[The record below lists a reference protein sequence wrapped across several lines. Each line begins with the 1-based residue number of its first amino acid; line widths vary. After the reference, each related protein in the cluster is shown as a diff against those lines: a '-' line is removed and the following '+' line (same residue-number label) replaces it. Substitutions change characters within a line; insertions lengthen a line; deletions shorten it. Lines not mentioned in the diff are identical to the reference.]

1 MSKAEELKQ
10 KKIEELASA
19 LAESLGPAEGQA
31 AAEFLRRYYASVAAD
46 DVLRPTRRHL
56 IGAALSLWK
65 LGERRK
71 PGEAALRV
79 VNPSPESE
87 GWQSPH
93 TVVEIVNDDMPFLV
107 SSVTGALNRKN
118 LTLHLVAHPVIPVVR
133 DRDGRRTGI
142 VSGDSAGAGAIA
154 ESYMHL
160 ELDQLTG
167 EGEIEELRGR
177 LLEVL
182 ADVRR
187 AVADWQPMTE
197 RLREAI
203 AELETHPPD
212 LPEDRRREGLE
223 FLRWLEGRFTFLGY
237 REYALVEQGGET
249 FLPLDPE
256 SGLGVLSEVRQAS
269 LERSRKALT
278 PAAAANARRREPL
291 FITKTYNRSNVHRPV
306 HMDYVGVRRFGPGGE
321 VVGERRF
328 IGLFTAAVYDDSI
341 GHIPL
346 LREKVARVTAR
357 AGFDPTG
364 HSARSLVHV
373 FESLPRDELFQ
384 VTDEELYELAL
395 GVMRLQERQ
404 RLALFVRQDPFER
417 FVSCLVYVPRDQFNT
432 RLRRRMEE
440 ILSGAFA
447 GPVRA
452 FDVRIGDSPLARV
465 HFVLR
470 TRPGAVPAY
479 EAQEIEGRLAEAARS
494 WGDRL
499 REELINAYGEAEG
512 LELYQRYETGS
523 LAAYREHFDPR
534 MAVDDIA
541 RLEETAA
548 TGELQMRLYRPAG
561 APPERVNFKVYAA
574 ELRLLSD
581 VLPMLENMG
590 LEVISEVPYEVR
602 ATDRGTCYW
611 LLDFELITADRAPV
625 DLGATYERFQDA
637 FARVWNGEV
646 ENDGFNRLVLTAGL
660 TWREVVVLRAYARYL
675 RQTGTAFSQ
684 AYIEGTLARNPEPA
698 RLLYELFAA
707 RFDPDARA
715 EAPARIAALQARVR
729 SALAA
734 VSSLDEDR
742 ILRRYLNLIHCTLR
756 TNYFQRDDD
765 GAAKPYLAFKLDSRR
780 VEKLPDPRPAFEVW
794 IYSPRVE
801 ALHLRGG
808 KVARG
813 GIRWSDRPEDFRTEI
828 LGLMKAQMV
837 KNAVIVPVGAKGG
850 FIVKR
855 PPAAGR
861 EERQAEGVECYRIM
875 IRGLLDVT
883 DNLVGGELAPPP
895 RVMRHDDDDPYLVV
909 AADKGTATF
918 SDLANSVAAEYGF
931 WLGDAFASGGSA
943 GYDHKE
949 MGITARGAWESVKRH
964 FRELGHDVQSRPFT
978 TVGVGDMSGD
988 VFGNG
993 MLLSPHTR
1001 LVGAFNHLHVFVDPD
1016 PDPAAGFAERKRLF
1030 DGRLGWNEYDP
1041 AALSAGGAIFE
1052 RAAKEV
1058 KLSPEVRERIGLD
1071 AETVTPDELI
1081 RALLTAQV
1089 DLLWLGGIGTF
1100 VKATEESHAAVGDRF
1115 NDEARVDAAALSCRV
1130 VGEGANLGFT
1140 QRARIEYA
1148 MAGGRINTDAI
1159 DNSAGVDTSD
1169 HEVNIKIALARAI
1182 DRGVLDPAERNR
1194 LLEAMEDEVAG
1205 LVLRDNYLQTQALSV
1220 AESQGA
1226 AALDKQGRMMRE
1238 LERAGRL
1245 DRRLEKLPDD
1255 DELAER
1261 QADGRGLTRPEIA
1274 VLLAHGKL
1282 WLYDQLL
1289 ASPLPDDPERRDD
1302 LLLYFPEPLRERF
1315 REDLEQHR
1323 LRREIIATHVTN
1335 SMVNRVGPTFAS
1347 RLGAETGASP
1357 AQIARAYTIAR
1368 DSFDLRR
1375 VWNEIEAL
1383 DNRVEAELQIRLIR
1397 EVGRLVERAT
1407 RWFLRHEADGTD
1419 TTARVAEF
1427 RPGARAVWR
1436 ALGRVLPE
1444 AERRALAAR
1453 AAGYRDRGV
1462 PEDLARW
1469 VAGVDLLAAVPDIV
1483 TIARDCAFTVE
1494 DVAKVYFTLGDRFAL
1509 DWLRQ
1514 QALRLAGDGDPWQ
1527 AAAAAALV
1535 RELFTQQGA
1544 MTLGVLRPAA
1554 AGNGRPCGAQ
1564 EAGAEAAGARG
1575 AGGGT
1580 AGAPA
1585 AGDEATGAEA
1595 ASEAWLARHRG
1606 AIERI
1611 ERLLDELR
1619 SAPEVD
1625 LARLTVASHQLRQL
1639 AEG

>member
-1 MSKAEELKQ
+1 MSKAEDLKQ
-10 KKIEELASA
+10 QRIDELASA
-19 LAESLGPAEGQA
+19 LAESLTPAEDPVG

-65 LGERRK
+65 FGERRR
-71 PGEAALRV
+71 PGEIALRV
-79 VNPSPESE
+79 CNPALASE

-93 TVVEIVNDDMPFLV
+93 TVVEIVHDDMPFLV
-107 SSVTGALNRKN
+107 SSVTGALNREG

-133 DRDGRRTGI
+133 DREGRRTG
-142 VSGDSAGAGAIA
+142 VALGAAGGAPNA
-154 ESYMHL
+154 LTESYMHV
-160 ELDQLTG
+160 ELDQRTG
-167 EGEIEELRGR
+167 EAEIEALRAR
-177 LLEVL
+177 LSEVL
-182 ADVRR
+182 TDVRR
-187 AVADWQPMTE
+187 AVEGWRPMTG
-197 RLREAI
+197 RLRAVI
-203 AELETHPPD
+203 SELETHPPD
-212 LPEDRRREGLE
+212 LPADRRREGLE
-223 FLRWLEGRFTFLGY
+223 FLRWLEDHFTFLGY
-237 REYALVEQGGET
+237 REYDLVEEGGET
-249 FLPLDPE
+249 FLRLDPA
-256 SGLGVLSEVRQAS
+256 SGLGVLSEVGEAS
-269 LERSRKALT
+269 LERSRRPLF

-291 FITKTYNRSNVHRPV
+291 FITKTYDVSNVHRAV
-306 HMDYVGVRRFGPGGE
+306 HMDYIGVRRFGPGGE

-341 GHIPL
+341 GRIPL

-364 HSARSLVHV
+364 HNARSLGHV

-384 VTDEELYELAL
+384 VTDEELHELAL

-417 FVSCLVYVPRDQFNT
+417 FVSCLVYVPREGFNT
-432 RLRRRMEE
+432 RVRRRMEE
-440 ILSGAFA
+440 ILSDAFA

-479 EAQEIEGRLAEAARS
+479 DPQEIEARLAEAARS

-499 REELINAYGEAEG
+499 REELIEAHGEGEG
-512 LELYQRYETGS
+512 LELFERYETGS
-523 LAAYREHFDPR
+523 AAAYREHFEPR
-534 MAVDDIA
+534 VAVDDIK
-541 RLEETAA
+541 RMEELAA

-561 APPERVNFKVYAA
+561 VPPERVNFKVYSS

-602 ATDRGTCYW
+602 AKDRGASYW
-611 LLDFELITADRAPV
+611 LLDFELITADRRPV
-625 DLGATYERFQDA
+625 DLEATYERFQDA

-646 ENDGFNRLVLTAGL
+646 ENDGFNRLVLAAGL
-660 TWREVVVLRAYARYL
+660 TWREAVVLRAYARYL
-675 RQTGTAFSQ
+675 RQTGIAFSQ
-684 AYIEGTLARNPEPA
+684 TYLEETLARNPEPA

-707 RFDPDARA
+707 RFDPEARA

-729 SALAA
+729 AGLAA
-734 VSSLDEDR
+734 VRSLDEDR

-756 TNYFQRDDD
+756 TNYFQRGEQRDED
-765 GAAKPYLAFKLDSRR
+765 GAPKPYLAFKLDSRH
-780 VEKLPDPRPAFEVW
+780 VDKLPDPRPAYEVW

-801 ALHLRGG
+801 AVHLRGG

-813 GIRWSDRPEDFRTEI
+813 GIRWSDRPEDFRTEV

-855 PPAAGR
+855 PPAGR
-861 EERQAEGVECYRIM
+861 AERQAEGVACYRTM
-875 IRGLLDVT
+875 MRALLDLT
-883 DNLVGGELAPPP
+883 DNLVAGEVVPPP
-895 RVMRHDDDDPYLVV
+895 RVVRHDDDDPYLVV

-918 SDLANSVAAEYGF
+918 SDLANGVAAEYGF

-943 GYDHKE
+943 GYDHKA

-964 FRELGHDVQSRPFT
+964 FRELGRDVQSEPFT
-978 TVGVGDMSGD
+978 AVGVGDMSGD

-993 MLLSPHTR
+993 MLISPHTL
-1001 LVGAFNHLHVFVDPD
+1001 LVGAFNHLHVFIDPD
-1016 PDPAAGFAERKRLF
+1016 PDPAKSLAERRRLF
-1030 DGRLGWNEYDP
+1030 DRRGGWNDYDP
-1041 AALSAGGAIFE
+1041 AALSSGGAVYE
-1052 RAAKEV
+1052 RTAKEV
-1058 KLSPEVRERIGLD
+1058 ELAPEARRRLGLET
-1071 AETVTPDELI
+1071 ATVTPDELI
-1081 RALLTAQV
+1081 RALLTAPV

-1100 VKATEESHAAVGDRF
+1100 VKASEESHADVGDRF
-1115 NDEARVDAAALSCRV
+1115 NDEVRVDAEALRCLV
-1130 VGEGANLGFT
+1130 AGEGANLGFT

-1148 MAGGRINTDAI
+1148 LGGGRINTDAI

-1169 HEVNIKIALARAI
+1169 HEVNIKVALARAI
-1182 DRGVLDPAERNR
+1182 DRGALDAGERNR
-1194 LLEAMEDEVAG
+1194 LLAAMTDEVAE
-1205 LVLRDNYLQTQALSV
+1205 LVLRDNYLQTQAISV

-1226 AALDKQGRMMRE
+1226 GALDKQGRMMRE

-1255 DELAER
+1255 EELAER
-1261 QADGRGLTRPEIA
+1261 QAAERGLTRPEIA

-1289 ASPLPDDPERRDD
+1289 ASALPDDPERRDD

-1315 REDLEQHR
+1315 GEDLEQHR

-1347 RLGAETGASP
+1347 RLGAETGATP

-1368 DSFDLRR
+1368 DAFDLRR
-1375 VWNEIEAL
+1375 VWAEIETL
-1383 DNRVEAELQIRLIR
+1383 DNRIDAELQIHLIR

-1407 RWFLRHEADGTD
+1407 RWFLRHEAAGMG
-1419 TTARVAEF
+1419 TTARVEEF

-1436 ALGRVLPE
+1436 ALGRVLPD
-1444 AERRALAAR
+1444 AERQALAER
-1453 AAGYRDRGV
+1453 LAGYRDRGV

-1483 TIARDCAFTVE
+1483 AIARDCAFTVE
-1494 DVAKVYFTLGDRFAL
+1494 DVAKVYYALGARFAL
-1509 DWLRQ
+1509 DWLREW
-1514 QALRLAGDGDPWQ
+1514 ALALAGDGDPWQ

-1535 RELFTQQGA
+1535 RDLFTQQGA
-1544 MTLGVLRPAA
+1544 MALRVLRPAA
-1554 AGNGRPCGAQ
+1554 VAAGPGGDGGP
-1564 EAGAEAAGARG
+1564 AGAEAAG
-1575 AGGGT
+1575 
-1580 AGAPA
+1580 
-1585 AGDEATGAEA
+1585 
-1595 ASEAWLARHRG
+1595 EAWLARNRG
-1606 AIERI
+1606 AVERI

-1619 SAPEVD
+1619 AAPEVD